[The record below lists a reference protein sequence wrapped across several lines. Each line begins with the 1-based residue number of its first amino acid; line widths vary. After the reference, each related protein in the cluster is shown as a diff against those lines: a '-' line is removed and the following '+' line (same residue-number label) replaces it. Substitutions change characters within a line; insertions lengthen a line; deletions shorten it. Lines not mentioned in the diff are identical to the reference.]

1 MVSMLRIGD
10 DATVGTIHIEQL
22 QLGGSDFSQLVY
34 ALDQRVVS
42 LENASSAPA
51 NPLVSGG
58 TGVSAP
64 DPVVVPVSHIFDFTS
79 GSQSTAAGQ
88 TVVTLAGGALGAT
101 SYGNSSTAT
110 WSAATGLVN
119 GSDSG
124 WSLPSFSFGGAF
136 SIEFYGSIQGSAS
149 DQHPIFGAATDSS
162 DVFYV
167 SLGYSTITVNAHQ
180 GQDGGAML
188 YLAGVGV
195 SAYPTPLI
203 HLIVVLN
210 GASRPQVYFNGT
222 LQSGNRFGEA
232 YAIKTA
238 TRQDHIMGNGR
249 PVPSPSTVGG
259 QTTRLFA
266 VHGFALTDAE
276 VLTRYN
282 ARP

>member
-1 MVSMLRIGD
+1 MLRLSN
-10 DATVGTIHIEQL
+10 DASVGAIHTEQL
-22 QLGGSDFSQLVY
+22 FLAGSDFTQLVS
-34 ALDQRVVS
+34 ALEQRVAA
-42 LENASSAPA
+42 LEQTSTPD
-51 NPLVSGG
+51 LVSGG
-58 TGVSAP
+58 TSVSAP
-64 DPVVVPVSHIFDFTS
+64 DPVVVPASHIFDFTS

-149 DQHPIFGAATDSS
+149 DQHPIFGGATDLS
-162 DVFYV
+162 DVL
-167 SLGYSTITVNAHQ
+167 SVNLVATSVQ
-180 GQDGGAML
+180 LAVYQIQDGGDML
-188 YLAGVGV
+188 YIAGVPV
-195 SAYPTPLI
+195 SAPTSLI
-203 HLIVVLN
+203 HLIIVFN
-210 GASRPQVYFNGT
+210 GTSEPKVYFNGT
-222 LQSGNRFGEA
+222 LVSGSRIGTA
-232 YAIKTA
+232 YAITTT
-238 TRQDHIMGNGR
+238 TRQDHKLGNTL
-249 PVPSPSTVGG
+249 SPSNVGG

-266 VHGFALTDAE
+266 VHEFALTDAE

>member
-51 NPLVSGG
+51 NLVSGG
-58 TGVSAP
+58 TGVSVP
-64 DPVVVPVSHIFDFTS
+64 DPVVVPVSYIYDFTS
-79 GSQSTAAGQ
+79 ALQQSTVAGQ
-88 TVVTLAGGALGAT
+88 TVITLAGGEQVT
-101 SYGNSSTAT
+101 SYGNSSTAS
-110 WSAATGLVN
+110 WSAAGLVN
-119 GSDSG
+119 GTDSG
-124 WSLPSFSFGGAF
+124 WSLPTFSFGGTF

-162 DVFYV
+162 DVFSV

-195 SAYPTPLI
+195 SAPTSLI

-210 GASRPQVYFNGT
+210 GTSRPQVYFNGT
-222 LQSGNRFGEA
+222 LQSGTRIGEA

-238 TRQDHIMGNGR
+238 TRQDHIMGNNL
-249 PVPSPSTVGG
+249 SPSTVGG

>member
-1 MVSMLRIGD
+1 MLRIGD
-10 DATVGTIHIEQL
+10 DATVGIIHT
-22 QLGGSDFSQLVY
+22 DQLVL
-34 ALDQRVVS
+34 ATTDLTQLIHTLDQRVTV
-42 LENASSAPA
+42 LEQQTTTSDP
-51 NPLVSGG
+51 VSGG
-58 TGVSAP
+58 TSVAAP
-64 DPVVVPVSHIFDFTS
+64 DPVVVPASHIFDFTS
-79 GSQSTAAGQ
+79 TIS
-88 TVVTLAGGALGAT
+88 GAT
-101 SYGNSSTAT
+101 SYGNSATAS

-119 GSDSG
+119 GTGSG
-124 WSLPSFSFGGAF
+124 WSLPTFSFGGTF

-162 DVFYV
+162 DVFSV

-195 SAYPTPLI
+195 SAPTSLI

-210 GASRPQVYFNGT
+210 GTSRPQVYFNGT
-222 LQSGNRFGEA
+222 LQSGARIGEA

-238 TRQDHIMGNGR
+238 TRQDHIMGNNL
-249 PVPSPSTVGG
+249 SPSTVGG

>member
-51 NPLVSGG
+51 NLVSGG
-58 TGVSAP
+58 TGVSVP

-167 SLGYSTITVNAHQ
+167 SLGYSTIMVDAHQ

-195 SAYPTPLI
+195 SAPTSLI

-210 GASRPQVYFNGT
+210 GSSRPQVYFNGT
-222 LQSGNRFGEA
+222 LQSGDRIGEA

-238 TRQDHIMGNGR
+238 TRQDNIMGNG
-249 PVPSPSTVGG
+249 PVSSPSTVGG